1 MTRIALRNFT
11 GVKAV
16 FIQDDYR
23 FINDTVAAFQ
33 ALDIDAL
40 FCVAETDVID
50 DLYPPEIFKNVRR
63 ETILTGYVPE
73 HLLRLEV
80 KKYEDRPVDVGYRA
94 RKTPEWLGYFGQEKW
109 LIADKFLKTVDV
121 II

>member
-11 GVKAV
+11 GVKAI

-33 ALDIDAL
+33 ALDIDAP

-94 RKTPEWLGYFGQEKW
+94 RKHQRGLAILVKKNG
-109 LIADKFLKTVDV
+109 
-121 II
+121 